1 MYLVLFLQV
10 ADENV
15 DYLFTG
21 CINGKLG
28 SGLLYWG
35 GVLSDN
41 TSNAHLKRICRPVV
55 RLLKWLVTHE
65 SDSERGNFYYT
76 RYVQLQLM
84 DLKLLNFPK
93 HISGKKKKKGK
104 GQDGEDENE
113 DIFVLLAILLN
124 EHRTPQGK
132 ISKLEVDDLLLGDDD
147 AHFLYTEWVSSGAIE
162 QVYLIWKRN
171 LVLLTFNSVFSL
183 QS

>member
-1 MYLVLFLQV
+1 M
-10 ADENV
+10 
-15 DYLFTG
+15 FTG
-21 CINGKLG
+21 CTNGKLG

-55 RLLKWLVTHE
+55 RLLRWLVTHE

-76 RYVQLQLM
+76 RFVQLQLL

-93 HISGKKKKKGK
+93 HISGKKKKKK
-104 GQDGEDENE
+104 GNDGEEENE
-113 DIFVLLAILLN
+113 DIFVLLAVLMN

-132 ISKLEVDDLLLGDDD
+132 ISKLELDDLLLFDED
-147 AHFLYTEWVSSGAIE
+147 AHYLYSEWVNSGAIE
-162 QVYLIWKRN
+162 QVRKHLYYIN
-171 LVLLTFNSVFSL
+171 IFFLTTLFCL
-183 QS
+183 QQIPWQRA